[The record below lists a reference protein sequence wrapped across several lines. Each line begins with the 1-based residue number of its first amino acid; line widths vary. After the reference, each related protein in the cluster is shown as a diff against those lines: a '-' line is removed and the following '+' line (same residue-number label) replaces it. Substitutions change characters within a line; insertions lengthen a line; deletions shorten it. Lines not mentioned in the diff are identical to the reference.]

1 MPARPLVLLIIDG
14 FGVSDIKIGNAVLM
28 ARKPTWDTLLADY
41 PHTLLQASGEAVGMD
56 WGESGNSEVGHLAIG
71 SGRIVKHYS
80 AIINS
85 AIKDGSFSQNP
96 ALLGAIEH
104 AQKQNSKLHL
114 AGLLTS
120 GAVHA
125 HFDHLIALLDLV
137 EKSNV
142 SQICLHLF
150 TDGKDGAAFES
161 EQLLKH
167 LSEHLKNSSKIKL
180 VTMVGRDFAMARNL
194 DWDRTKIAYDMLVN
208 GVGEKVADLAVAVA
222 EKHKQNISDAVMPA
236 LISGQVDSF
245 TIAENDAI
253 IFFNFREER
262 MRQLTRAFGE
272 PGFTNFPTKVF
283 TNLFITTFTPYLE
296 NTNHHVAFFPPAVEN
311 NLPEVLSLNGKK
323 QYHLAES
330 EKAAH
335 VTLFFNGLHNKSY
348 TGEEDF
354 IIDSPHDLAQEPQMR
369 CAEIAQKAVEILATD
384 QYDFMVINLANADML
399 SHLGDVNLT
408 VKGVEFVDDA
418 LSTLYQAVKKAG
430 GTLVVTADHGNAEAV
445 VYSTSGEKETKHN
458 NNPVP
463 FCLVDEN
470 YRGQAWPDDVNGIL
484 ADVAPTILELM
495 GLATPNEMTGKSL
508 LRLLKTK

>member
-1 MPARPLVLLIIDG
+1 MASRPLVLLIIDG

-28 ARKPTWDTLLADY
+28 ARKPTWDTLLANY
-41 PHTLLQASGEAVGMD
+41 PHALLQASGEAVGMD

-104 AQKQNSKLHL
+104 AQKHNSKLHL

-125 HFDHLIALLDLV
+125 HFDHLVALLDLV

-142 SQICLHLF
+142 SQVYLHLF

-167 LSEHLKNSSKIKL
+167 LSEHLKDSSKVKL
-180 VTMVGRDFAMARNL
+180 ATLVGRDFAMARNL

-208 GVGEKVADLAVAVA
+208 GVGERAADLAVAVA
-222 EKHKQNISDAVMPA
+222 EKHQQNISDAVMPA
-236 LISGQVDSF
+236 LISGQADNF
-245 TIAENDAI
+245 TITENDAI

-262 MRQLTRAFGE
+262 MRQLTRAFSE
-272 PGFTNFPTKVF
+272 SGFANFPAKVF
-283 TNLFITTFTPYLE
+283 TNLFITTFTPYLD
-296 NTNHHVAFFPPAVEN
+296 NTNHHVAFYTPPVVN
-311 NLPEVLSLNGKK
+311 NFPEVLSLTGKK
-323 QYHLAES
+323 QYHFSES

-335 VTLFFNGLHNKSY
+335 VTLFFNGLHNKPY

-354 IIDSPHDLAQEPQMR
+354 IIDSPHDLIKEPQMR
-369 CAEIAQKAVEILATD
+369 CAEIAQKAAAVLATNEN
-384 QYDFMVINLANADML
+384 DFMVVNFANADML

-430 GTLVVTADHGNAEAV
+430 GTLVVTADHGNAESV
-445 VYSTSGEKETKHN
+445 VYSTSGEKETRHN

-463 FCLVDEN
+463 FCLIDDN
-470 YRGQAWPDDVNGIL
+470 YQGQAWPEGINGIL

-495 GLATPNEMTGKSL
+495 GLPISTEMTGQSL
-508 LRLLKTK
+508 LRLLKVN

>member
-1 MPARPLVLLIIDG
+1 MSARPLVLVIIDG

-28 ARKPTWDTLLADY
+28 ARKPTWDTLLANY

-104 AQKQNSKLHL
+104 AQKHNSKLHL

-125 HFDHLIALLDLV
+125 HFDHLVALMDLV

-142 SQICLHLF
+142 SQVCLHLF
-150 TDGKDGAAFES
+150 TDGKDGAGFES
-161 EQLLKH
+161 ETLLKH
-167 LSEHLKNSSKIKL
+167 LSEHLKNSAKIKL
-180 VTMVGRDFAMARNL
+180 VTLVGRDFAMARNL

-208 GVGEKVADLAVAVA
+208 GVGEKVDDLFGAVA

-236 LISGQVDSF
+236 LISSQAGDF
-245 TIAENDAI
+245 TIAENDAV

-262 MRQLTRAFGE
+262 MRQLTRALSE
-272 PGFTNFPTKVF
+272 PNFANFSAKTF
-283 TNLFITTFTPYLE
+283 NNLYIATFTPYLE
-296 NTNHHVAFFPPAVEN
+296 NGTQHVAFFPPAVEN

-330 EKAAH
+330 EKSAH
-335 VTLFFNGLHNKSY
+335 VTLFFNGLRNQPY
-348 TGEEDF
+348 TGEDDF
-354 IIDSPHDLAQEPQMR
+354 ILDSPHDLAQEPQM
-369 CAEIAQKAVEILATD
+369 CSAEIAQKAVEQLATN
-384 QYDFMVINLANADML
+384 QYDFMLINLANADML

-408 VKGVEFVDDA
+408 TKGVEFVDSA
-418 LSTLYQAVKKAG
+418 LNTVYQAVQKAG
-430 GTLVVTADHGNAEAV
+430 GTLIVTADHGNAESV
-445 VYSTSGEKETKHN
+445 VYSTSGEKETRHN
-458 NNPVP
+458 DNPVP

-470 YRGQAWPDDVNGIL
+470 YRGQAWPEGINGIL

-495 GLATPNEMTGKSL
+495 GLSIPNEMTGKSL
-508 LRLLKTK
+508 LQLLKTK